1 MKPEYGVRKLL
12 WNLGLV
18 LKSDFEAEYE
28 FRRRCQEKSY
38 KYFYRT
44 VELEAEI
51 ARNR

>member
-1 MKPEYGVRKLL
+1 MKPEYGFRKIL
-12 WNLGLV
+12 WSLGLA
-18 LKSDFEAEYE
+18 LRSDYQTEYE

-44 VELEAEI
+44 IELEAEI